1 MDYLSIRETAEKW
14 GVSGRW
20 VQVLC
25 ADGRIEGATRIG
37 NMWVI
42 PKNASRPKDGRIKSG
57 KYIKQKASMREEVL

>member
-1 MDYLSIRETAEKW
+1 MEYLSIRETADKW

-25 ADGRIEGATRIG
+25 SEGRIEGASRIG

-42 PKNASRPKDGRIKSG
+42 PKSAERPKDARVKSG
-57 KYIKQKASMREEVL
+57 KYIKAKD